1 MSNVNASVLEVLLVN
16 VCEYMVF
23 GLYLFYI
30 SMATVYS
37 YNARRLFDRELNTGA
52 YAHPLGETMA

>member
-1 MSNVNASVLEVLLVN
+1 MN

-37 YNARRLFDRELNTGA
+37 YNARRLSDRELNTGA